1 MRLFL
6 SLEVRIMSRFILLAA
21 LAGVGLLLGYT
32 GTKPSN
38 PPVVA
43 SDNPAEFAISGPYT
57 HENLSIFLLHG
68 PDTLPPRNVL
78 TLDEALA
85 QGKAIVHETGTVN
98 TLCVENL
105 SDDSDLMMQNGDI
118 VKGGRQDRV
127 LRVAM
132 ILPPKSGPVAVE
144 SFCVEQGRWT
154 NRGSESAAK
163 FGTNPG
169 QISGKDLKMAVNVGG
184 VQGEVWKNVA
194 VTQTALTVNNG
205 TSVTMNA
212 SPTSL
217 QLATENKELQAKLA
231 AYRGPL
237 SNILDGKTGVVGYAI
252 AVNGKVTGA
261 EVYGSSV
268 LMAKAWKKAIDSAA
282 LEAFAE
288 KKPAEF
294 AVCRKDNVRM
304 FLADA
309 GGSKEMASNNS
320 EFTIDASLPDFG
332 GRSGTTTNRM
342 LLAHGGINPSV
353 PASIS
358 TLPGG
363 GGPGRID
370 EARLRQYG
378 QAWGRMTPE
387 ARTTAIQE
395 ITRDLPA
402 RYHPMVNDYFA
413 ALNRSHSGGTNST
426 SNSTGTLTLIGNNTY
441 NGSTIH
447 HPDPMN
453 STVTNLATSGIVINA
468 GTLNI
473 TSQTSNINTNALE
486 SLSGNQFNS
495 YQIGLR
501 ADIPQGFRQ
510 GNNAS
515 TVQASPVQAP
525 PVQVNRVM
533 GTNGVLVES
542 RDRANPGVIIHRTFI
557 AK

>member
-6 SLEVRIMSRFILLAA
+6 SPEVRIMPRFILVAA
-21 LAGVGLLLGYT
+21 LAGIGLLLSFT

-38 PPVVA
+38 PPAVA

-184 VQGEVWKNVA
+184 VEGEVWKNVA
-194 VTQTALTVNNG
+194 VTQTALTVNTG
-205 TSVTMNA
+205 SSVTMNA

-231 AYRGPL
+231 AYREPL

-294 AVCRKDNVRM
+294 AICRKDNVRAFLTDAGSGKEEPKEKPEAFDLITPEQFAVFSPDEQRLITELRIRNRRVAEQRAIREERETAFYSTVELDNPVAVQLETSRFRALLADSNTSVGATTISTGSNRQNGETSLNPLL
-304 FLADA
+304 FLAQ
-309 GGSKEMASNNS
+309 
-320 EFTIDASLPDFG
+320 FG
-332 GRSGTTTNRM
+332 GGN
-342 LLAHGGINPSV
+342 GSV
-353 PASIS
+353 PPA
-358 TLPGG
+358 LGNP
-363 GGPGRID
+363 
-370 EARLRQYG
+370 
-378 QAWGRMTPE
+378 QAV
-387 ARTTAIQE
+387 
-395 ITRDLPA
+395 PA
-402 RYHPMVNDYFA
+402 
-413 ALNRSHSGGTNST
+413 
-426 SNSTGTLTLIGNNTY
+426 
-441 NGSTIH
+441 
-447 HPDPMN
+447 
-453 STVTNLATSGIVINA
+453 
-468 GTLNI
+468 
-473 TSQTSNINTNALE
+473 
-486 SLSGNQFNS
+486 
-495 YQIGLR
+495 
-501 ADIPQGFRQ
+501 
-510 GNNAS
+510 
-515 TVQASPVQAP
+515 VQAP
-525 PVQVNRVM
+525 PVQVNRVI
-533 GTNGVLVES
+533 GSNGVLVES